1 MKYEFLLTQMIKM
14 KTIINPEDF
23 PISMTSDNIEILAEM
38 MMAIPPSEEWRKI
51 SDLISYE
58 ERNLIRERV
67 KEIQEAK
74 EKKRWESLTLEEQEN
89 EERKIESSIDEDAK
103 KFRGNI
109 LQQEWDSIELE
120 KRNEK
125 DKQNL

>member
-1 MKYEFLLTQMIKM
+1 MR
-14 KTIINPEDF
+14 IINPEDF
-23 PISMTSDNIEILAEM
+23 PISMTSENIEILAGM
-38 MMAIPPSEEWRKI
+38 MMAMPPSEEWRKI
-51 SDLISYE
+51 SDIISYE

-120 KRNEK
+120 KRDEK
-125 DKQNL
+125 DKQNI